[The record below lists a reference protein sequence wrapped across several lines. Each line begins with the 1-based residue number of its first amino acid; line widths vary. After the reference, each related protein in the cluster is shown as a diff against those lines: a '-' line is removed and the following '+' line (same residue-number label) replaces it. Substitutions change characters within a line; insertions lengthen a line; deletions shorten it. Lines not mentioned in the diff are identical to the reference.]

1 VPVNFQ
7 KKNIINTMIFLTVL
21 SSIIIYAKEGGIIGR
36 TQKNGFG
43 CTCHSESPTIGVLV
57 AITGPDTLTVGQS
70 ATYTVTIQGGPLV
83 AGGTNIAASNGNL
96 LAIAGDLR
104 KESDE
109 LTHVTPKTPSAGK
122 VTFQFSYTAPSV
134 VGQQTLFANGNS
146 VNFNGENTGDEWNF
160 ATNKIINV
168 VQPTGIEDQISANSF
183 ELSQNYPN
191 PFNPSTRIQY
201 QVSSNAQVLLQV
213 YDALGNEV
221 GTLVNGWKEAGNHS
235 VNFDASGL
243 SSGIYY
249 YKLSADNFVETK
261 KMIVLR

>member
-1 VPVNFQ
+1 MSVNFQ
-7 KKNIINTMIFLTVL
+7 KNNIVNTMIFLTVL
-21 SSIIIYAKEGGIIGR
+21 SSIIIYAREGGIVGK

-43 CTCHSESPTIGVLV
+43 CTCHTDNPTTGVLV
-57 AITGPDTLTVGQS
+57 TIIGPDTLSVGQT
-70 ATYTVTIQGGPLV
+70 ANYTVTIQGGPLL

-146 VNFNGENTGDEWNF
+146 VNNNGGNDGDQWNF
-160 ATNKIINV
+160 ASNKIINV
-168 VQPTGIEDQISANSF
+168 VQPTGVEDQISVNSF
-183 ELSQNYPN
+183 ELSQNFPN

-201 QVSSNAQVLLQV
+201 QVSSNTQVLLQV
-213 YDALGNEV
+213 YDALGNQV
-221 GTLVNGWKEAGNHS
+221 ATLVDESEKAGNHS

-249 YKLSADNFVETK
+249 YKLNSGNFSSTK
-261 KMIVLR
+261 KMILLR